1 MAVMTLS
8 CRVLF
13 VRSSVYPSMLL
24 AVLALSA
31 CQDSFS
37 LNESNSQ
44 QEVANSFSAEA
55 DNSAMTSGTD
65 AIADEVRA
73 DDISSEEAMIN
84 ALSRYRW
91 TLNSVTDDKAQSL
104 NKLTAIKDQVTL
116 RFNEYQG
123 ENTLN
128 YSVGCNII
136 SASYQLHS
144 STLTIEDSM
153 STKMSCGDLDM
164 AENSLSKLMQGD
176 SQLVLVESDASK
188 DDKPILTQVT
198 NNRST
203 LVWEGRLTAQAKY
216 NSKGET
222 VFWAVNAE
230 MKPCLDD
237 RSQACLQVKPV
248 TYDDQGIKVS
258 EGDWAP
264 FTGMI
269 EGYQH
274 DSKHEEVL
282 RLQRYPLDSSK
293 AIEADTNAVS
303 GEGYAYVLDAV
314 IESSVAEERR

>member
-1 MAVMTLS
+1 MTVMALS
-8 CRVLF
+8 FRVLS
-13 VRSSVYPSMLL
+13 VRLGIYPSMLL
-24 AVLALSA
+24 AMLGLSA

-37 LNESNSQ
+37 SNESNSP
-44 QEVANSFSAEA
+44 QEIANNFSTETN
-55 DNSAMTSGTD
+55 NSTMTSGAD
-65 AIADEVRA
+65 AIVDTKA
-73 DDISSEEAMIN
+73 DDMSPEKTMIN

-91 TLNSVTDDKAQSL
+91 TLNAATDDKAQAL

-116 RFNEYQG
+116 TFNEYQG
-123 ENTLN
+123 QNTLN

-136 SASYQLHS
+136 SASYQLQS

-164 AENSLSKLMQGD
+164 AENSLSKSMQGD
-176 SQLVLVESDASK
+176 SQLTLVESNLSQ

-198 NNRST
+198 NDSNT

-230 MKPCLDD
+230 MKPCADD
-237 RSQACLQVKPV
+237 KSQTCLQVKPV

-258 EGDWAP
+258 EGTWAP
-264 FTGMI
+264 FTGTI

-274 DSKHEEVL
+274 DGKHEEVL
-282 RLQRYPLDSSK
+282 RLQRYPLDNK
-293 AIEADTNAVS
+293 MMEADGS
-303 GEGYAYVLDAV
+303 GETYAYVLDAV
-314 IESSVAEERR
+314 IESSVVEDSR

>member
-1 MAVMTLS
+1 MTLS
-8 CRVLF
+8 FRVLF
-13 VRSSVYPSMLL
+13 VRSSIYPSMLL

-37 LNESNSQ
+37 SNEQNV
-44 QEVANSFSAEA
+44 QEVANSFNTET
-55 DNSAMTSGTD
+55 DNSAMASGTD
-65 AIADEVRA
+65 AIVDRERA
-73 DDISSEEAMIN
+73 DDVSPEKARIN

-91 TLNSVTDDKAQSL
+91 TLNSVTGDKAQSL
-104 NKLTAIKDQVTL
+104 NKLMAIKDQVTL
-116 RFNEYQG
+116 TFNEYQG
-123 ENTLN
+123 QNTLN

-136 SASYQLHS
+136 SASYQLQEA
-144 STLTIEDSM
+144 TLTIEDSM

-176 SQLVLVESDASK
+176 SQLALVESDPSK
-188 DDKPILTQVT
+188 DDRPILTQVT
-198 NNRST
+198 NDSIT
-203 LVWEGRLTAQAKY
+203 LVWEGRITAQAKY

-230 MKPCLDD
+230 MIPCLDD
-237 RSQACLQVKPV
+237 GPQACLQVKPV

-274 DSKHEEVL
+274 DGKHEEVL
-282 RLQRYPLDSSK
+282 RLQRYPLDNK
-293 AIEADTNAVS
+293 MMEADAS
-303 GEGYAYVLDAV
+303 GEAYAYVLDAV
-314 IESSVAEERR
+314 IESSIVEESR